1 MADDSAPA
9 HTPELGRYQLRRL
22 LGRGGMGEVHLAYD
36 SSLDREVAVKFIA
49 PDKTADAEA
58 RRRFLREARAAAA
71 LDHPGICTVYETG
84 ETADGRTYIVMQYVE
99 GQPLTDVLRG
109 GVMPVRGALVLCAQI
124 AEALGAAHRRNIV
137 HRDLKPGNVI
147 LTTNGKP
154 KIVDFGLA
162 KLLIA
167 AAAMETE
174 PTTTATTAGVI
185 VGTASYM
192 SPEQAQQRPVDGRSD
207 LFSLGALLYECL
219 TGRRAFAGATSLET
233 LANVIHVHP
242 PPPSRLR
249 SELDDRHDELCRRLL
264 AKDPADRFQSA
275 EEVVGAISI
284 LVPDSSRSA
293 VSADSASG
301 SRPQPSALNRR
312 NLVLGLTAAGCLTI
326 GGGFVWLWPE
336 PSLPAAPADAETW
349 YRRGTEAL
357 REGAYYTAAKSLE
370 TAVAIFPEYT
380 LAHARLGE
388 ARAELDDQRLAMD
401 SLLRV
406 VVPTRLARV
415 ERLRLE
421 AVKAL
426 VMRDIDAAIASYSEL
441 TRLNPQ
447 DAGVWLDLG
456 RAQEAGGLM
465 GEARAS
471 YKRSIEADGQYAA
484 AYVRLGQVEAL
495 NSRRDEAI
503 AAFAEAE
510 RLYQTSIDIEGQ
522 AEVLLRRGAMFD
534 SFGEVK
540 AARADLERALSLAT
554 DVKSQYQQVRARL
567 SLSSVTFTEG
577 RFADAARAATSAVQD
592 ALTQGLETVAA
603 DGLIDLAS
611 VMQSGALPEAEAHL
625 QRAIQLA
632 ELRGAR
638 RTAAR
643 GRVQLAGIY
652 QEQGRPREA
661 LDLLATVLPF
671 LSANRYRR
679 FELLGRSIA
688 ARAHLAIDELDEAA
702 KISAT
707 VLNLAETMTNDGQVA
722 LAATN
727 LARVRTA
734 LGDYPTALRLRVR
747 AEEIHRRQGD
757 NEALP
762 FDLTNRAELLI
773 QLGRS
778 SEASVALGDLEA
790 GMTAKIESYLRRER
804 RATFLRALAE
814 ITALKCGTA
823 MPPLRR
829 LEGMPGTDTTAA
841 VGAALRTFCDAFTTR
856 RGNAADAPANLDPT
870 AARERLSG
878 VALAAV
884 HRGQPADAL
893 DLATSGLKLLGNR
906 SNDELRWRLA
916 AVGSVAARQLG
927 NQSIFAGLSTT
938 AREALAR
945 VRTQWQSDYQSYAQR
960 RDLEDL
966 RKRAELN

>member
-1 MADDSAPA
+1 MADETAPA

-36 SSLDREVAVKFIA
+36 SSLDREVAIKFIA

-84 ETADGRTYIVMQYVE
+84 ETADGRTYIVMQYVD

-109 GVMPVRGALVLCAQI
+109 ALMPVRSALVLCSQI

-147 LTTNGKP
+147 VTTNGKP

-162 KLLIA
+162 KLLLA

-192 SPEQAQQRPVDGRSD
+192 SPEQAQQRQVDGRSD

-219 TGRRAFAGATSLET
+219 TGRRAFAGPTSLET

-293 VSADSASG
+293 VSLEAG
-301 SRPQPSALNRR
+301 GEPRPGVLNRR
-312 NLVLGLTAAGCLTI
+312 NLVLGLTAAACLTI
-326 GGGFVWLWPE
+326 GGGFVWLWPK

-406 VVPTRLARV
+406 VVPPRLARV

-426 VMRDIDAAIASYSEL
+426 VMRDVDAAIASYSEL

-495 NSRRDEAI
+495 NSRRDEAV

-643 GRVQLAGIY
+643 ARVQLAGVY
-652 QEQGRPREA
+652 QEQRRSREA
-661 LDLLATVLPF
+661 LDLLANVLPF

-679 FELLGRSIA
+679 FELLGLSIA
-688 ARAHLAIDELDEAA
+688 ARAHLAVDELDEAA

-762 FDLTNRAELLI
+762 FDLANRAELLI

-790 GMTAKIESYLRRER
+790 GITSRIESYLGRER
-804 RATFLRALAE
+804 RAIFLRALAE
-814 ITALKCGTA
+814 ITALKCDVA
-823 MPPLRR
+823 MPSLRR
-829 LEGMPGTDTTAA
+829 LEAMPATDTTAA
-841 VGAALRTFCDAFTTR
+841 VGAALRAFCDAFTTR
-856 RGNAADAPANLDPT
+856 RGTAGEAPANLDPT
-870 AARERLSG
+870 GARERLYW
-878 VALAAV
+878 VASAAL

-893 DLATSGLKLLGNR
+893 DLAASGLKLLGNR

-916 AVGSVAARQLG
+916 AVVSVAARQLG

-945 VRTQWQSDYQSYAQR
+945 VRTQWQSDYQAYAQR